1 MRHRQHL
8 VRDRGT
14 NIKKNNFRL
23 THKTIIQIYAINS
36 NKAINAMKTGN
47 HVM

>member
-1 MRHRQHL
+1 
-8 VRDRGT
+8 
-14 NIKKNNFRL
+14 L